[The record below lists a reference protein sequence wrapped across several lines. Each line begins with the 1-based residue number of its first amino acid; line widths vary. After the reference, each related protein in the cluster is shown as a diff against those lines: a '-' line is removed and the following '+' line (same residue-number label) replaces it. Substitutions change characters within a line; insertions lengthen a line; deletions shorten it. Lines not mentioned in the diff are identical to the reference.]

1 MHPPVPHSEPTR
13 VLGSPKKGSPLA
25 GGSEEQRG
33 VLAHVSP
40 PIRPLSPQVEFPLDT
55 ICTEPTKGW
64 FQLLPFPGGTRDC
77 G

>member
-1 MHPPVPHSEPTR
+1 MRHPDPPR
-13 VLGSPKKGSPLA
+13 VLGSPEKGSPPA
-25 GGSEEQRG
+25 GGRGVQHG
-33 VLAHVSP
+33 VLARVSP

-64 FQLLPFPGGTRDC
+64 FQLLPFPSSARDC